1 MTRDEFE
8 RTRLRLM
15 HSGVCPAC
23 GSPIDLTAVVRLL
36 LMCSNPTCSFSYR
49 AALNERFEHP
59 SDGETRPGS
68 ARLPLLES

>member
-23 GSPIDLTAVVRLL
+23 GSPIDLTEVTRLL
-36 LMCSNPTCSFSYR
+36 LTCSNPTCGFSYR
-49 AALNERFEHP
+49 AALNERFELA
-59 SDGETRPGS
+59 SNGESRPGS